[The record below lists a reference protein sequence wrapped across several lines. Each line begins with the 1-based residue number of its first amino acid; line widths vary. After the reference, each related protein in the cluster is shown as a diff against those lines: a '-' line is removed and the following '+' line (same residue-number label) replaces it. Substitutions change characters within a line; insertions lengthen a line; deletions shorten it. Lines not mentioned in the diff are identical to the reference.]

1 MEGNSLDDKIDK
13 KDGAVA
19 NAEEKLKPARI
30 FQPVISA
37 ISEPSKLK
45 QWYFN
50 YIMSDFTFA
59 SFSTAI
65 LAMIK
70 IYFNIPWDRFW
81 SGLILWYVI
90 YVATMLA
97 RIVKTVSEYYAKKS

>member
-1 MEGNSLDDKIDK
+1 MDNKHDEKDSIVDTK
-13 KDGAVA
+13 KVQA
-19 NAEEKLKPARI
+19 KPI
-30 FQPVISA
+30 PVSKVLQPA
-37 ISEPSKLK
+37 LHTLSEPSKLK

-70 IYFNIPWDRFW
+70 IYFNIPWDKFW
-81 SGLILWYVI
+81 EGLTLWYVI
-90 YVATMLA
+90 YIATMVA
-97 RIVKTVSEYYAKKS
+97 RIVKVVSEYYAKKS